1 MKQMPALNMCGF
13 LYSGSDIG
21 GFGSDC
27 TPDLLMRWLEFGIFT
42 PLMRNHSALGTRSQ
56 EAYRFD
62 SRKMAD
68 IIGLRYMLL
77 PYIYSEFMKAALSG
91 DMYFRPLAFDYPQ
104 DERARHTED
113 QLLVGESMMIAP
125 VCEQNAI
132 GRNVYLPERMKLYRF
147 RSAADF
153 DTEVLEAGDHFVPA
167 DLNEVLIFIRPGH
180 IVPLAAPGAE
190 NTDEV
195 SLSAVSA

>member
-1 MKQMPALNMCGF
+1 
-13 LYSGSDIG
+13 
-21 GFGSDC
+21 
-27 TPDLLMRWLEFGIFT
+27 
-42 PLMRNHSALGTRSQ
+42 
-56 EAYRFD
+56 
-62 SRKMAD
+62 
-68 IIGLRYMLL
+68 
-77 PYIYSEFMKAALSG
+77 
-91 DMYFRPLAFDYPQ
+91 
-104 DERARHTED
+104 
-113 QLLVGESMMIAP
+113 MMIAP

-147 RSAADF
+147 RSTADF

-195 SLSAVSA
+195 SLSAVSAAATQPLTLSFVETGTAEYRWYDDDGYTRNYEMQKHIRIIREDAAGTVTVENAKA